1 MSDLASDGVTK
12 FFLKQKPRLYK
23 KGQIVIHPDEPSN
36 GIYYI
41 EKGFI
46 KAYSL
51 TENGGEKCH
60 IFFKTGEIFPL
71 VATFRN
77 LGRHAFFE
85 TMDDTII
92 RKADKEEFMDYIK
105 SSHLYLL
112 DVIDR
117 IIIIL
122 AAYVDRV
129 DNLEYTKAYSRLIQR
144 LLLMSE
150 RFGKEYNGSV
160 ILEIPVTHKDIANTI
175 SLTRET
181 TSREL
186 LKLEKKK
193 LITQKGHTLVVNNV
207 EKLRKELENSL

>member
-1 MSDLASDGVTK
+1 M
-12 FFLKQKPRLYK
+12 F
-23 KGQIVIHPDEPSN
+23 
-36 GIYYI
+36 
-41 EKGFI
+41 
-46 KAYSL
+46 SL
-51 TENGGEKCH
+51 RGTCH
-60 IFFKTGEIFPL
+60 
-71 VATFRN
+71 
-77 LGRHAFFE
+77 
-85 TMDDTII
+85 
-92 RKADKEEFMDYIK
+92 
-105 SSHLYLL
+105 
-112 DVIDR
+112 R

-193 LITQKGHTLVVNNV
+193 LISQKGHILVVNDIK
-207 EKLRKELENSL
+207 KLRKELESSL